1 MKKILLLGIL
11 LVSSALVFG
20 AEEPESRNLSKSDSF
35 MVAFGMKAAPTPGQ
49 NTPAASAV
57 AHTSAH
63 VASTSLTSIQ
73 NTPYSYK

>member
-20 AEEPESRNLSKSDSF
+20 AEEPESGNLSKSDSF
-35 MVAFGMKAAPTPGQ
+35 MVAFGMKDAPTPGQ
-49 NTPAASAV
+49 STPAASAV

>member
-20 AEEPESRNLSKSDSF
+20 AEEPESGNLSKSDSF
-35 MVAFGMKAAPTPGQ
+35 MVAFGMKDAPTPGQ

-73 NTPYSYK
+73 NTPYGYK

>member
-20 AEEPESRNLSKSDSF
+20 AEEPESGNLSKSDSF
-35 MVAFGMKAAPTPGQ
+35 MVAFGMKDAPTPGQ
-49 NTPAASAV
+49 NIPAASTV
-57 AHTSAH
+57 AHSSVH
-63 VASTSLTSIQ
+63 SASTSLTSLQ